1 MKFLSFRPARG
12 PLLAATVTALLLGP
26 GAAAAEWYR
35 YVNNEGVTVLSHTV
49 PPELVYK
56 GYQVID
62 REGRV
67 VRVVERQATV
77 AEIAQREA
85 AEQEQLARHRR
96 DEELLIL
103 YASPEEVQLARQRR
117 LASIENSVTVGT
129 ANLARLQAHKRQ
141 LESQAATR
149 ERSGQPPSQELIEA
163 IRIVELQVREAERE
177 IAARER
183 EQEQA
188 AEQFDSDYVRTR
200 ELYGR
205 LASD

>member
-1 MKFLSFRPARG
+1 MKFLSAHPSRG
-12 PLLAATVTALLLGP
+12 PLLAGAIAALLLGP
-26 GAAAAEWYR
+26 VAAAGEWYR

-49 PPELVYK
+49 PPELVHR

-67 VRVVERQATV
+67 VRVVERQATA

-85 AEQEQLARHRR
+85 AEQERLVRQRR

-103 YASPEEVQLARQRR
+103 YASAEEVQLARQRR
-117 LASIENSVTVGT
+117 LASIENSVTMGT
-129 ANLARLQAHKRQ
+129 ANLARLQTHKRQ
-141 LESQAATR
+141 LESQAASR
-149 ERSGQPPSQELIEA
+149 ERSGQPPSQELIDA
-163 IRIVELQVREAERE
+163 IRIVELQIREAERE

-183 EQEQA
+183 EKEHA
-188 AEQFDSDYVRTR
+188 AEQFDSDYARAR

-205 LASD
+205 VASD